1 MCTALKVILL
11 SGVVRSLSKDL
22 LDDESSTLSGV
33 QNGTM
38 NGHSCEGQVVNDE
51 QTAPE
56 Q

>member
-22 LDDESSTLSGV
+22 LDDESSTLRGV

>member
-1 MCTALKVILL
+1 MCTALKVIFL

-22 LDDESSTLSGV
+22 LDDQSSTLYDGA
-33 QNGTM
+33 M
-38 NGHSCEGQVVNDE
+38 NGHSCEARDVVSE